1 MSRTYRVGAT
11 LAVALAL
18 WRNNVVRDILV
29 DGYNVIK
36 RDAAFQSV
44 RQRSFE
50 AARHALITQLI
61 HRYRHTPHHV
71 TVVFDGNA
79 PREQT
84 THEQRIRIVFSRAG
98 ESADSVIARLATQA
112 RAEGRDVEMFSDD
125 LEVQHAVKSVGGTA
139 QKTGQL
145 TGQLNAP
152 PKHLKRLAE
161 HRRIVRRKY
170 GLDPMRGKDDD

>member
-1 MSRTYRVGAT
+1 MGRE
-11 LAVALAL
+11 
-18 WRNNVVRDILV
+18 ILV

-36 RDAAFQSV
+36 RDALFQSA

-61 HRYRHTPHHV
+61 NRYRHTPHRV

-79 PREQT
+79 PQEQT
-84 THEQRIRIVFSRAG
+84 THEQRIRIIFSRAG

-112 RAEGRDVEMFSDD
+112 RAEGSDVEMFSDD
-125 LEVQHAVKSVGGTA
+125 LEVQHAVRSVGG
-139 QKTGQL
+139 KTQTTSQL
-145 TGQLNAP
+145 TTHLNAP
-152 PKHLKRLAE
+152 SRHLKRLAE

-170 GLDPMRGKDDD
+170 GLDPTRSKDDDYMD